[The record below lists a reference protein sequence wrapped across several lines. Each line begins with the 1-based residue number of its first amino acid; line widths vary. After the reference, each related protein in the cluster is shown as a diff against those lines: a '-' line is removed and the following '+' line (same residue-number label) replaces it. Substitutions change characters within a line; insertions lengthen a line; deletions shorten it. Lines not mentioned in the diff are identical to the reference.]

1 MLAKISAV
9 GFMVDSLLL
18 VCLKLLQLFNSS
30 RIRVKKANIKCWL
43 KQNSLYPNY
52 LELQLGGK

>member
-43 KQNSLYPNY
+43 KQNSLFT
-52 LELQLGGK
+52 QCAGT